1 MNNFDL
7 RRYLIENKLTRNS
20 RVLKESTKQQH
31 SPQKV
36 AKVVNTD
43 NPYSDKL
50 LQAINRI
57 DSKYSLMERL
67 ISEVSIEH
75 LEAQFVDIVKT
86 LITEVDL
93 ELLQTQLVGTGTG
106 KINQETFDQIVTAV
120 GGKTAYATWLAKKVA
135 DGFIERS
142 NIGSFGQYIS
152 IFDRHKKKFKKQDI
166 NQYKTKEDASTLEA
180 EAKEI
185 ASMIA
190 NDPSKEK
197 GISKGDKYKQYL
209 IGTVDGFNV
218 YKIPQGATNLYGM
231 SCELG
236 KGTEWCTATG
246 KTDGH
251 FNDYVEKG
259 PLYIFIKP
267 NSNEKYQF
275 SYEGHEYR
283 DKDDKRLLW

>member
-67 ISEVSIEH
+67 ISEVSIEQ
-75 LEAQFVDIVKT
+75 LKAQFVDS
-86 LITEVDL
+86 
-93 ELLQTQLVGTGTG
+93 G
-106 KINQETFDQIVTAV
+106 KLSEKVFDQIVNAV

-135 DGFIERS
+135 DGVIEPS
-142 NIGSFGQYIS
+142 NIDSFEQYIS
-152 IFDRHKKKFKKQDI
+152 IFDRHRKKFEKQDL
-166 NQYKTKEDASTLEA
+166 NQYKTKEDVSTLAAKA
-180 EAKEI
+180 EEI

-236 KGTEWCTATG
+236 KGTEWCTATE

-251 FNDYVEKG
+251 FNDYIEKG

>member
-67 ISEVSIEH
+67 ISEVSIED
-75 LEAQFVDIVKT
+75 LEAQFVATGRLTK
-86 LITEVDL
+86 EVL
-93 ELLQTQLVGTGTG
+93 
-106 KINQETFDQIVTAV
+106 KQIVTAV
-120 GGKTAYATWLAKKVA
+120 GGKTAYATWLTKKVA
-135 DGFIERS
+135 DGVIERS
-142 NIGSFGQYIS
+142 NIVDFGQYIS
-152 IFDRHKKKFKKQDI
+152 IFDRHKKEFKKQDI
-166 NQYKTKEDASTLEA
+166 NQYKDASTLEA

-190 NDPSKEK
+190 KDPSKEK